1 MTGWLPSVGS
11 GSLTWMLSSATSIA
25 WINRLLRKE
34 RRRGRGPNRELTK
47 EKRNENQSDQRIRGR
62 SGKGPALLYGG
73 AGLCQEVR
81 FQSGSISLA
90 DRSLARGTRR
100 H

>member
-1 MTGWLPSVGS
+1 MSGWPRSVGY
-11 GSLTWMLSSATSIA
+11 GPLTWMLSNATSIA
-25 WINRLLRKE
+25 WIDQPRRKE

-47 EKRNENQSDQRIRGR
+47 EGGNENQTDQRIRGR
-62 SGKGPALLYGG
+62 PGKGPAVLYGG
-73 AGLCQEVR
+73 AGLCKEIR

-90 DRSLARGTRR
+90 DRSLGRGTKR